1 MIRWPWRRLPKPD
14 IEAFLAELA
23 ASHPGKGYSKMDRY
37 RDFKRLFGSEDGRR
51 VLHELFSWGNMF
63 RPVAPMSKFDPYET
77 AFHDGERNI
86 VLKLLAVMNAE
97 PSVRPASS
105 KGNNEKRPQ

>member
-1 MIRWPWRRLPKPD
+1 MIFRQLGNPD
-14 IEAFLAELA
+14 PEKFLAALA

-37 RDFKRLFGSEDGRR
+37 RDFRRVFLDSEEGKR

-63 RPVAPMSKFDPYET
+63 RPIAPMSKFDPYET

-97 PSVRPASS
+97 PVNRPTNT
-105 KGNNEKRPQ
+105 KET